1 MDSLNQTILHQFR
14 DQPLVGG
21 ALAFALGAALG
32 ASLPH
37 TEQEDAVLG
46 EAADAIKDKVGE
58 AAAELYEQ
66 GKDKADEI
74 YSSVTEKAGELY
86 QQAREGVAE
95 AASADPDSE
104 TGARY

>member
-32 ASLPH
+32 ATLPH

-46 EAADAIKDKVGE
+46 EAADAVKGKVGE
-58 AAAELYEQ
+58 AAAELYDQ
-66 GKDKADEI
+66 GKDKADEL

-86 QQAREGVAE
+86 QQARDGVAGG
-95 AASADPDSE
+95 DNPVPE
-104 TGARY
+104 TGPRY